1 MLSKFITKNTIKSV
15 CLARTFATGQWSKI
29 TQAPP
34 DAILGL
40 NEQFKADTDPRKIS
54 LGVGAYRDDNGKPVV
69 LPSVLEAEKKIAGKM
84 DHEYPPIQGLAN
96 FNKLAAGFAYGEES
110 PAFKENRIATCQAL
124 SGTGS
129 LRLLGD
135 FFKQNNVLSKVY
147 IPLPTWP
154 NHFGVFKAAGL
165 ETPSYQYLDP
175 KTQKLDLNS
184 ILSSIK
190 SAPNGSAFL
199 FHACAHNPTGVD
211 PSHEDWMKISDAIKA
226 KNHYIIFD
234 CAYQGFA
241 SGNMEGDAWAIRYFV
256 SQGHTVT
263 LAQSFAKN
271 FGLYGERCGCASV
284 VCESAEEQKKV
295 TSQLKIAARTLWS
308 NPPLYGARIVEQVL
322 GDPKLKAQWYKECGQ
337 MASRIISMRSLLVE
351 NLKKNGSKK
360 DWSHITSQ
368 IGMFAFTG
376 LTKEQV
382 LKVRKDYHIYLTDN
396 GRISMAG
403 VNTHNVEY
411 IAKAFYEVTK

>member
-1 MLSKFITKNTIKSV
+1 MLS
-15 CLARTFATGQWSKI
+15 ATESTVNPGEWSMI

-40 NEQFKADTDPRKIS
+40 NEQYKADTDPRKIS
-54 LGVGAYRDDNGKPVV
+54 LGVGAYRDDNGKPVI
-69 LPSVLEAEKKIAGKM
+69 LPCVLEAEKRIAGKM
-84 DHEYPPIQGLAN
+84 DHEYPPIDGLPD
-96 FNKLAAGFAYGEES
+96 FDRLAVAFAYGEES
-110 PAFKENRIATCQAL
+110 PAVKEGRIAVCQAL

-135 FFKQNNVLSKVY
+135 FFYHNHIFDKIYL
-147 IPLPTWP
+147 PLPTWP

-165 ETPSYQYLDP
+165 ETPTYQYLDP
-175 KTQKLDLNS
+175 KTQKLDLDS
-184 ILSSIK
+184 ILKSIAE
-190 SAPNGSAFL
+190 APDNSAFL

-211 PSHEDWMKISDAIKA
+211 PSHEDWIKISDAIKA
-226 KNHYIIFD
+226 RKHYIVFD

-256 SQGHTVT
+256 SQGHHIC

-271 FGLYGERCGCASV
+271 FGLYGERCGAASIVCA
-284 VCESAEEQKKV
+284 SAEEKKKV
-295 TSQLKIAARTLWS
+295 TSQMKIVARTLWS
-308 NPPLYGARIVEQVL
+308 NPPLYGARIVQTVL
-322 GDPKLKAQWYKECGQ
+322 GDPELKAQWYKECGE
-337 MASRIISMRSLLVE
+337 MASRIISMRTLLVE

-382 LKVRKDYHIYLTDN
+382 LKVRSEYHIYLTDN

-411 IAKAFYEVTK
+411 IAMAFHEVTKDSE

>member
-1 MLSKFITKNTIKSV
+1 M
-15 CLARTFATGQWSKI
+15 
-29 TQAPP
+29 
-34 DAILGL
+34 GL
-40 NEQFKADTDPRKIS
+40 NEQFKADKDPRKIS
-54 LGVGAYRDDNGKPVV
+54 LGVGAYRDDNGKPVILPCV
-69 LPSVLEAEKKIAGKM
+69 LKAEQRIAGKL
-84 DHEYPPIQGLAN
+84 DHEYPPIDGLPE
-96 FNKLAAGFAYGEES
+96 FNKLATSFAYGENS
-110 PAFKENRIATCQAL
+110 KVIKENRVAGCQAL

-135 FFKQNNVLSKVY
+135 FYKQNNVLDRVY

-165 ETPSYQYLDP
+165 ETPTYQYLDP
-175 KTQKLDLNS
+175 ETQRLDLDS
-184 ILSSIK
+184 ILKAIAD
-190 SAPNGSAFL
+190 APEKSAFL

-211 PSHEDWMKISDAIKA
+211 PTKDDWKKISDAILA
-226 KNHYIIFD
+226 KNLYVVFD

-241 SGNMEGDAWAIRYFV
+241 SGDMEGDAWAIRYFAE
-256 SQGHTVT
+256 QGHTLS

-271 FGLYGERCGCASV
+271 FGLYGERCGCASI
-284 VCESAEEQKKV
+284 VCESAEEKTRV
-295 TSQLKIAARTLWS
+295 TSQLKKAARTLWS
-308 NPPLYGARIVEQVL
+308 NPPLYGARVVQIVL
-322 GDPKLKAQWYKECGQ
+322 GNPELKAEWYKECGE
-337 MASRIISMRSLLVE
+337 MAHRIIDMRRLLVE
-351 NLKKNGSKK
+351 NLKKNGSTK

-382 LKVRKDYHIYLTDN
+382 LKVRSEYHIYLTDN

-411 IAKAFYEVTK
+411 IAKAFHEVTKN